1 MHSLNWWDGR
11 NERWNVN
18 SSKKTHRKTKLS
30 KTNSSKNSLKNKLVK
45 NKLIENELIKKQNRQ
60 KQTNSPKNNKANPFL
75 LWLKPINPTHFII
88 TISYHIVFYHQN
100 LLCTK
105 SFIKLCFSVSES
117 EDDKTSNQQKDIR
130 TKKICW
136 RFQNLLRMSK

>member
-1 MHSLNWWDGR
+1 MDGTKDEMSTR
-11 NERWNVN
+11 RKKLIEKQNCR
-18 SSKKTHRKTKLS
+18 KQTRQKTHWKTNLS
-30 KTNSSKNSLKNKLVK
+30 KTHLSKSKLV
-45 NKLIENELIKKQNRQ
+45 KKQNRQ
-60 KQTNSPKNNKANPFL
+60 KQTNSPKNNKTNPFL
-75 LWLKPINPTHFII
+75 LWLKPINPTHFKI